1 MESIENRHTGT
12 AGGALVATDQSKPLK
27 VHVAISPSASGTV
40 AGQRALWMLTNLL
53 ARAVG
58 AVASLTVSCP
68 ESRLLPGVSP
78 GYAVGSSLLPAV
90 LEPAVAI
97 KGVPLAPA
105 AQAPER
111 SFVIGIGDIE
121 DAQLFLVFGDWWG
134 GLTSTAYEDSAA
146 TLPFGPYVAAAH
158 AAGQVFR
165 ASRGRT
171 EFVPFIYDVWQH
183 ITTPEIPINHPP
195 VPGKLTS
202 NLLLAG
208 VGAVGTATMLAL
220 WATPGLEGTVQ
231 IADADTVDLTNL
243 NRCVLFDTSSIG
255 LPKATTAANAMEFG
269 GAGTLTWDPHNGLA
283 QEHPRRQ
290 QPLNL
295 LLSAVDK
302 NRSRLALQ
310 RLIPTTTFGASTY
323 NLRASLMRAGPPG
336 ARACLVC
343 HNPLEPEISD
353 HELRERYLAA
363 DTETR
368 ARFAESLAISRVELD
383 AWARTAR
390 CGELDNRALPFLK
403 EEFDAQP
410 RQFSVGYLSVL
421 AGVLLAAEAVKER
434 AASQGS
440 LNDDLNYVSIQTVGP
455 WSPRNGATKYLRQD
469 DCLFCGTGSSTA
481 MLQMWKTRFSHR

>member
-1 MESIENRHTGT
+1 MESIENRHSGT
-12 AGGALVATDQSKPLK
+12 AGGVLVTSDQSKPLN
-27 VHVAISPSASGTV
+27 VHVSISLYASGTV
-40 AGQRALWMLTNLL
+40 AGQRALWMLVNLL

-68 ESRLLPGVSP
+68 ENRLLPGVSP
-78 GYAVGSSLLPAV
+78 GHAVGSSLLPSV
-90 LEPAVAI
+90 LRPAQQI
-97 KGVPLAPA
+97 NGVPVAPA

-111 SFVIGIGDIE
+111 SFVIGIGGVD
-121 DAQLFLVFGDWWG
+121 DAQLYLTFGDWWG
-134 GLTSTAYEDSAA
+134 GITSKAGEDSGAI
-146 TLPFGPYVAAAH
+146 LPFGPYIAAAH

-171 EFVPFIYDVWQH
+171 ELVPFFYDSWQH
-183 ITTPEIPINHPP
+183 ITTTEIPINHPP

-231 IADADTVDLTNL
+231 VADADTVDLTNL

-255 LPKATTAANAMEFG
+255 LPKATTAANALEFG

-283 QEHPRRQ
+283 QEHPRRE
-290 QPLNL
+290 QPLEL
-295 LLSAVDK
+295 LLPAGDK
-302 NRSRLALQ
+302 NRSPLALP
-310 RLIPTTTFGASTY
+310 RLIPTTPFGASTY
-323 NLRASLMRAGPPG
+323 NLRASLLRAGPPG

-368 ARFAESLAISRVELD
+368 ARLAESLAISRVELD

-390 CGELDNRALPFLK
+390 CGELDNRALPFL
-403 EEFDAQP
+403 EEELDTQP

-440 LNDDLNYVSIQTVGP
+440 LNDDLNYVSVQTVGP
-455 WSPRNGATKYLRQD
+455 WSPRNGATRYLRQD
-469 DCLFCGTGSSTA
+469 DCLFCGTGRSTA
-481 MLQMWKTRFSHR
+481 MLQIWKTRFSHR

>member
-1 MESIENRHTGT
+1 MESIENRHSGT
-12 AGGALVATDQSKPLK
+12 AGGALVSSDQSKPLS
-27 VHVAISPSASGTV
+27 VHIAISPSASTTV
-40 AGQRALWMLTNLL
+40 AGQRGLWMLVNLL

-78 GYAVGSSLLPAV
+78 GYAVGSSLGSAV
-90 LEPAVAI
+90 LKPAEAI

-105 AQAPER
+105 TQAPER
-111 SFVIGIGDIE
+111 SFVIGIGGVE
-121 DAQLFLVFGDWWG
+121 DAKLFLAFGDWWG
-134 GLTSTAYEDSAA
+134 GITSTANEDSVAI
-146 TLPFGPYVAAAH
+146 LPFGPYIAAAH

-165 ASRGRT
+165 ASRGRS
-171 EFVPFIYDVWQH
+171 ELVPFIYDSWQH
-183 ITTPEIPINHPP
+183 ITTTEIPINPPP
-195 VPGKLTS
+195 VPGELTS
-202 NLLLAG
+202 NFLLAG
-208 VGAVGTATMLAL
+208 VGAVGTAAMLAL

-231 IADADTVDLTNL
+231 IADADTVDQTNL
-243 NRCVLFDTSSIG
+243 NRCVLFDASSIG
-255 LPKATTAANAMEFG
+255 LPKATTAANALKFG
-269 GAGTLTWDPHNGLA
+269 GTGALRWDPHNGLA

-290 QPLNL
+290 QPLNM

-323 NLRASLMRAGPPG
+323 NLRASLMRAGPPD

-368 ARFAESLAISRVELD
+368 ARLAESLAISTVELD

-390 CGELDNRALPFLK
+390 CGELDHRALPFL
-403 EEFDAQP
+403 EEELDAQP

-434 AASQGS
+434 AASQGT
-440 LNDDLNYVSIQTVGP
+440 LDGDLNYVSIQTVSP
-455 WSPRNGATKYLRQD
+455 WSSRNSATRYLRQD
-469 DCLFCGTGSSTA
+469 DCVFCGTAGSTT
-481 MLQMWKTRFSHR
+481 MLNMWKARFSHR